1 MRPFRYCPSCGSA
14 VDDKQARTEVKC
26 SSCGDKWYRNPAPT
40 VGCVL
45 VRNGRALVSKRGSD
59 PFKGRYDVPGG
70 FLEPGEDAIE
80 GLKREIKEE
89 LGVEIDTS
97 MADCLQI
104 APHRYGPDGDWT
116 LAIGFKAAI
125 TSGEPEASDDVAA
138 IEWVDPSQLNTLDF
152 AWEHDRELVRKV
164 LADG

>member
-1 MRPFRYCPSCGSA
+1 MKPFRYCPSCGSHLGA
-14 VDDKQARTEVKC
+14 KPGETEVNC
-26 SSCGDKWYRNPAPT
+26 SNCGAKWYRNPAPT

-45 VRNGRALVSKRGSD
+45 VRDGRALISKRGSD

-70 FLEPGEDAIE
+70 FLEPSEDAIE
-80 GLKREIKEE
+80 GLKREVKEE

-104 APHRYGPDGDWT
+104 APHQYGPDGDWT
-116 LAIGFKAAI
+116 LAIGFKATI
-125 TSGEPEASDDVAA
+125 RSGEPQASDDVAA
-138 IEWVDPSQLNTLDF
+138 IEWVDASQLDSVDF
-152 AWEHDRELVRKV
+152 AWDHDRRLVRRV